1 MKLLGR
7 DQPWSILLL
16 AALLI
21 FGAVSGT
28 ICAVLLIVFGSIVV
42 AFTSVVAFIPMLFVF
57 IGVAA
62 ILIFLVALVYL
73 ALAYGLLI
81 HNSVAWW
88 IVFIFADIGL
98 LGAIVSF
105 FTVGF
110 GIGLIS
116 LIGAVCIVAIL
127 LHKDTIDAIEPL
139 KAIGIDWSGWSLE
152 E

>member
-1 MKLLGR
+1 MKILGR

-21 FGAVSGT
+21 FGTVSGV
-28 ICAVLLIVFGSIVV
+28 ICAALLMIFGSVVV
-42 AFTSVVAFIPMLFVF
+42 AFSGAVAFIPVLFVF

-62 ILIFLVALVYL
+62 IYIFLVAMVYL

-81 HNSVAWW
+81 HNSAAWW
-88 IVFIFADIGL
+88 IVSIFADIGL

-116 LIGAVCIVAIL
+116 LIGAVCIIAIL
-127 LHKDTIDAIEPL
+127 LHKDTIDVIEPL
-139 KAIGIDWSGWSLE
+139 KAIGVDWRGWSLE

>member
-7 DQPWSILLL
+7 DQPWSIILL

-21 FGAVSGT
+21 LGGVSGL
-28 ICAVLLIVFGSIVV
+28 ICAVLLMAFGSIIGVLV
-42 AFTSVVAFIPMLFVF
+42 PMLFVF
-57 IGVAA
+57 IGAA
-62 ILIFLVALVYL
+62 ALIVFVVALVYL

-81 HNSVAWW
+81 HNRVAWW
-88 IVFIFADIGL
+88 IVFIVTDIGL

-110 GIGLIS
+110 GAGLIS
-116 LIGAVCIVAIL
+116 LVVAVGIAAIL
-127 LHKDTIDAIEPL
+127 LHKDTIEAIEPL
-139 KAIGIDWSGWSLE
+139 KAIDIDWPGWSLE